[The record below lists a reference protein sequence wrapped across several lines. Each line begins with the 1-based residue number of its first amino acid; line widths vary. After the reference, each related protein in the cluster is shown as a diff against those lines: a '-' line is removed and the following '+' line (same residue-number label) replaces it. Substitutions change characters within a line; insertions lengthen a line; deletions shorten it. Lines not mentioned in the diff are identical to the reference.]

1 MQYCLTWQKNTPL
14 DLSQIL
20 DTRGRPVVFIGKGA
34 NVTIDAVTYKH
45 PLIQKYLKCGLS
57 ARANSPIT
65 KEPTALKEMPI
76 AITNTT
82 PALKETPVT
91 IKTFTAKHN
100 PPKTVSPPKK
110 LYRSKRIKRI

>member
-34 NVTIDAVTYKH
+34 NVTVDAITYKH

-57 ARANSPIT
+57 ARTNLPVTKEPPAVKETPITIINSPII
-65 KEPTALKEMPI
+65 E
-76 AITNTT
+76 
-82 PALKETPVT
+82 ETPVT
-91 IKTFTAKHN
+91 IKTFTAEHN

-110 LYRSKRIKRI
+110 LYRSKRIKHT